1 MQDGGGIMGVVKCS
15 ACGGMV
21 SEMAAA
27 CPHCG
32 QPMAK
37 RCPKCGSKNIAPISG
52 LKKGASAYMF
62 GIFAANTIK
71 IDPVINII
79 LFFTSWSVILGFS
92 TIFLVVLT
100 SKLLLV
106 CGILYC

>member
-1 MQDGGGIMGVVKCS
+1 MGVVKCS

-32 QPMAK
+32 Q
-37 RCPKCGSKNIAPISG
+37 
-52 LKKGASAYMF
+52 GASAYMF

-71 IDPVINII
+71 NDYQCKN
-79 LFFTSWSVILGFS
+79 
-92 TIFLVVLT
+92 
-100 SKLLLV
+100 
-106 CGILYC
+106 CGHKFC